1 MRTFIPKLLMIQ
13 WIVVFALPAMAGD
26 PGTVKSPGPE
36 QLMGVHVG
44 ETEIP
49 YTSEPKELQNPY
61 ENDSRA
67 VAQGQMLF
75 SAMNCIGCH
84 APLGG
89 GGMGPPLSDN
99 IWIYGSEPGQ
109 VYLSIVQGRPNGMP
123 AFSKALPPNA
133 IWQLVSYVRSLSTD
147 SPGEPVDELPKTQR
161 SGK

>member
-1 MRTFIPKLLMIQ
+1 MKPFISKFLMIL
-13 WIVVFALPAMAGD
+13 FAAGAAIAQA
-26 PGTVKSPGPE
+26 GSSEATSPGSE

-49 YTSEPKELQNPY
+49 HTAEADNLQNPY
-61 ENDSRA
+61 KNDSSA
-67 VAQGQMLF
+67 AAQGRMLY

-84 APLGG
+84 APEGG

-99 IWIYGSEPGQ
+99 SWIYGSDPGQ

-133 IWQLVSYVRSLSTD
+133 VWQLVSYVRSLSTD
-147 SPGEPVDELPKTQR
+147 SPGEPVDER
-161 SGK
+161 SDPRQKEN

>member
-1 MRTFIPKLLMIQ
+1 MKPLRRLFQTIPFMICTVLAQ
-13 WIVVFALPAMAGD
+13 AG
-26 PGTVKSPGPE
+26 PGTVKSPGAK

-49 YTSEPKELQNPY
+49 HTAEPEKLQNPY

-67 VAQGQMLF
+67 VAQGEMLF

-84 APLGG
+84 APEGG

-99 IWIYGSEPGQ
+99 IWIYGSNPGQ

-123 AFSKALPPNA
+123 AFSKALPPDA

-147 SPGEPVDELPKTQR
+147 SPGKSPGNLPKARQ